1 MNKIGEF
8 IINII
13 VLFLSFV
20 FQDWIVRA
28 GLFEINNIFM
38 DFVSFLAIFVVV
50 YIIAQVIIFFVKRNG
65 SKNEIKNK
73 RTKDD
78 TPQNTF

>member
-8 IINII
+8 TINII